1 MERMNRMEGQ
11 WIGRVHG
18 WIEEVDEWTEGVDGM
33 EGWMDTWVSRQ
44 VGGWLDRCMDRWNG
58 KMEELWVEG

>member
-33 EGWMDTWVSRQ
+33 EGWMDMWVSRQ
-44 VGGWLDRCMDRWNG
+44 VGGCWTDVWIDGMERWKNCG
-58 KMEELWVEG
+58 